1 MNKTIALSALLISLT
16 ILWIGLII
24 VIEIAETGF
33 FFDLSSFLFFIAS
46 LAYIIVL
53 ILLILHINKQKE

>member
-24 VIEIAETGF
+24 VIEIAETEF
-33 FFDLSSFLFFIAS
+33 FYNLSSFLFFVTS
-46 LAYIIVL
+46 FAYVL
-53 ILLILHINKQKE
+53 VLTLLILHIKKQKE